1 MNFLNQFKD
10 MSDVK
15 KITFVGLLAAI
26 GTITSILEIPFFA
39 ASFLKFEVSEAIV
52 IITVMILG
60 LPFGILVGII
70 KGLLH
75 FMFISS
81 EPIGASVLIL
91 SSVFLAIVFHY
102 LYQRFN
108 LLISLIISSILFTI
122 VLCSIN
128 YFIVLPLYTGLS
140 FDALTFN
147 YSDVANLTEAQL
159 SDYKI
164 VQGWFPAGYLKS
176 IFIIYVPFNLI
187 KMTLVSAVTLALS
200 KSLSLTEK

>member
-1 MNFLNQFKD
+1 MNFTNQFKN

-15 KITFVGLLAAI
+15 KITFVGLFSAI
-26 GTITSILEIPFFA
+26 ATITSMLQIPFFA

-52 IITVMILG
+52 LVTVLILG
-60 LPFGILVGII
+60 LPYAILVALI
-70 KGLLH
+70 KGFLH
-75 FMFISS
+75 FMFISA

-91 SSVFLAIVFHY
+91 SSIFLAIMFHF
-102 LYQRFN
+102 LFKKFN

-122 VLCSIN
+122 VLCALN

-147 YSDVANLTEAQL
+147 YESVTNLTSEQL
-159 SDYKI
+159 NNYNI
-164 VQGWFPAGYLKS
+164 VKGWFPAGYLNS

-187 KMTLVSAVTLALS
+187 KMGLVSFVVLLLNR
-200 KSLSLTEK
+200 SLSLTK